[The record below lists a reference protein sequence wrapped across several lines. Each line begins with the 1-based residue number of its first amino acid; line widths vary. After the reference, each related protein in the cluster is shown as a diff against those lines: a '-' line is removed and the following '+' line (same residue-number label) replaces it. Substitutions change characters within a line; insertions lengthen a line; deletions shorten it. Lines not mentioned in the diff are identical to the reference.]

1 MILCLPVMCG
11 SCLNTCVAEVHI
23 SVQNSV
29 KVGHNNPV
37 FEFTV
42 QHQQGRARVAQFHT
56 PRGAVTTPMFMPV
69 GTQGTVKGISPQELL
84 DIGSQMILGNTY
96 HLMLR
101 PGEALVQA
109 HGGLPG
115 FTAYPGPFLTDSGG
129 FQVMSLGHMRKIT
142 EEGVTFKSHL
152 DGSLVH
158 LTPERSIQVQE
169 ALGADVIM
177 AFDECPPFPAERDY
191 IQRSLERTVR
201 WLDRCVS
208 VKTNDHQALFAIVQG
223 GIHEDLRQQSI
234 DLTLPFETPGFAIG
248 GLAVGESKA
257 EMFPAVAFSAG
268 LLPDDKPRYLMGV
281 GHPEDLVA
289 GIALG
294 IDMFDC
300 VYPTRTG
307 RFGYALTDDGRLNM
321 NSSAP
326 RKELIPIDDTCEC
339 YACRHYTRAYLAH
352 LLRAEEMLAPRMLSL
367 HNLRY
372 LHHLVERARTAIA
385 SGKFHDWANEWGERY
400 FKGKIPEWYQQA
412 LATGAGQRV

>member
-1 MILCLPVMCG
+1 M
-11 SCLNTCVAEVHI
+11 VHR
-23 SVQNSV
+23 
-29 KVGHNNPV
+29 
-37 FEFTV
+37 
-42 QHQQGRARVAQFHT
+42 QGLARVASFHT

-84 DIGSQMILGNTY
+84 DIKSQMILGNTY

-101 PGEALVQA
+101 PGEKLVEA

-142 EEGVTFKSHL
+142 EEGVVFKSHL
-152 DGSLVH
+152 DGSMVN

-177 AFDECPPFPAERDY
+177 AFDECPPFPAEREY
-191 IQRSLERTVR
+191 IRSSLERTVR
-201 WLDRCVS
+201 WLERCLN
-208 VKTNDHQALFAIVQG
+208 VKGKPEQALFAIVQG
-223 GIHEDLRQQSI
+223 GIHEDLRELSLE
-234 DLTLPFETPGFAIG
+234 LTRPFETPGFAIG

-257 EMFPAVAFSAG
+257 EMFPAVAFTAQR
-268 LLPDDKPRYLMGV
+268 LPEHKPRYLMGV
-281 GHPEDLVA
+281 GHPDDLVA
-289 GIALG
+289 AIGLG
-294 IDMFDC
+294 VDMFDC

-326 RKELIPIDDTCEC
+326 RTQLEPVDSECDC
-339 YACRHYTRAYLAH
+339 YACRNYTRAYIAH

-372 LHHLVERARTAIA
+372 LHRLVERGRTAIEA
-385 SGKFHDWANEWGERY
+385 GNYYGWAAQWGQRF
-400 FKGKIPEWYQQA
+400 FKGQVPEWFSTA
-412 LATGAGQRV
+412 LRIGETVGGQG

>member
-1 MILCLPVMCG
+1 M
-11 SCLNTCVAEVHI
+11 
-23 SVQNSV
+23 
-29 KVGHNNPV
+29 
-37 FEFTV
+37 FEFEI
-42 QHQQGRARVAQFHT
+42 QHQDGRARVARFAT
-56 PRGAVTTPMFMPV
+56 PHGQVTTPMFMPV

-84 DIGSQMILGNTY
+84 EIGSQMILGNTY

-101 PGEALVQA
+101 PGEELVAA

-129 FQVMSLGHMRKIT
+129 FQVMSLGHMRKIS
-142 EEGVTFKSHL
+142 EHGVVFKSHL
-152 DGSLVH
+152 DGSLVE
-158 LTPERSIQVQE
+158 LTPERSIEVQQ

-177 AFDECPPFPAERDY
+177 AFDECPPFPAEREY
-191 IQRSLERTVR
+191 ITNSLERTVR
-201 WLDRCVS
+201 WLDRCLTFKS
-208 VKTNDHQALFAIVQG
+208 RDDQALFAIVQG
-223 GIHEDLRQQSI
+223 GIHPDLRQHSL
-234 DLTLPFETPGFAIG
+234 DLTLPFNTPGFAIG

-257 EMFPAVAFSAG
+257 EMYPAVGFTTAR
-268 LLPDDKPRYLMGV
+268 LPANKPRYLMGV

-294 IDMFDC
+294 VDMFDC

-326 RKELIPIDDTCEC
+326 RRDLRPIDEDCDC

-352 LLRAEEMLAPRMLSL
+352 LVRAEELLAPRMLSL

-372 LHHLVERARTAIA
+372 LHRLVERARFAIA
-385 SGKFHDWANEWGERY
+385 GHTFDAWARGWGERY
-400 FKGKIPEWYQQA
+400 FKGPLPSWFSETLDASRVDA
-412 LATGAGQRV
+412 LPTRSPAPAEM

>member
-1 MILCLPVMCG
+1 M
-11 SCLNTCVAEVHI
+11 
-23 SVQNSV
+23 
-29 KVGHNNPV
+29 
-37 FEFTV
+37 FEFDI
-42 QHQQGRARVAQFHT
+42 QHRDGRARVARFHT

-101 PGEALVQA
+101 PGEALVEA

-142 EEGVTFKSHL
+142 EQGVTFKSHL
-152 DGSLVH
+152 DGSLVD
-158 LTPERSIQVQE
+158 LTPERSIEVQQ

-177 AFDECPPFPAERDY
+177 AFDECPPYPAEREY
-191 IQRSLERTVR
+191 IQRSLERTER
-201 WLDRCVS
+201 WLARS
-208 VKTNDHQALFAIVQG
+208 LQAKTNSHQALFAIVQG
-223 GIHEDLRQQSI
+223 GIHPDLRQQSL
-234 DLTLPFETPGFAIG
+234 DLTLPYNTPGFAIG
-248 GLAVGESKA
+248 GLAVGEPKDA
-257 EMFPAVAFSAG
+257 MYPAVAFTAER
-268 LLPDDKPRYLMGV
+268 LPEDRPRYLMGV

-294 IDMFDC
+294 VDMFDC

-326 RKELIPIDDTCEC
+326 RRQLEPMDPDCDC

-352 LLRAEEMLAPRMLSL
+352 LVKAEEMLAPRMLSL

-372 LHHLVERARTAIA
+372 LHRLVERARAAIA
-385 SGKFHDWANEWGERY
+385 QGEFHMWAQGWARRY
-400 FKGKIPEWYQQA
+400 FKEQIPAWFQQA
-412 LATGAGQRV
+412 LETGRGATSREDHTPPTGADTP